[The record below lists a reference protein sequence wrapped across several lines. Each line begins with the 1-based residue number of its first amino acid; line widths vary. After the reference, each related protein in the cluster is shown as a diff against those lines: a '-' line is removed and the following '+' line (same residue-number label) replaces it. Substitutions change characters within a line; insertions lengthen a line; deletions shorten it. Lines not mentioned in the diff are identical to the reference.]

1 MKISAIKVDAKK
13 LEGGAWVKTIPGL
26 PGVALKV
33 RSLGN
38 TDARVLRS
46 RLIEEIPRIERLAGL
61 SPAAEDAIVTECLIE
76 TVLIDWHGL
85 EGDDGGPLAFDR
97 ATARRYLTDPDYA
110 SFRGAVVWAA
120 TSLGELGTSTLEADA
135 GN

>member
-13 LEGGAWVKTIPGL
+13 LEGGGWVRPIPGL

-33 RSLGN
+33 RGLGN
-38 TDARVLRS
+38 TDYRVMRA
-46 RLIEEIPRIERLAGL
+46 RLIEEIPRVERLAGL
-61 SPAAEDAIVTECLIE
+61 SPAADDAIVTECLIE

-85 EGDDGGPLAFDR
+85 EGDDGAPLDFDK
-97 ATARRYLTDPDYA
+97 ATARLYLTDPDYA
-110 SFRGAVVWAA
+110 AFRGAVLWAA
-120 TSLGELGTSTLEADA
+120 GSLDELGTSTLEADA